1 MSRTMLGAAT
11 ALALIAAAGCG
22 GGGGG
27 DGDDPLEPGASSESS
42 GEGQAEGSDTEGD
55 TTALAPTDGDGTDP
69 ESPFDA
75 VPGPDDAANAPGTD
89 GMPDGVPD
97 GAGPDNGPEDQA
109 PVGTSADTSA
119 IAGFWDY
126 TRDVPEGTDVAFFDV
141 SEDGTVTEYDFEGDD
156 VGDGRDCHTVFT
168 TAIAANG
175 EGRYD
180 IQDASSLPGADS
192 VDDVRIAVEN
202 GSIVFRYIGD
212 AFDPEFGEGMAGV
225 TETYPAAGVSPTD
238 LAICE

>member
-1 MSRTMLGAAT
+1 MSRTTLGAAV
-11 ALALIAAAGCG
+11 ALTLIAAAGCG
-22 GGGGG
+22 GGG
-27 DGDDPLEPGASSESS
+27 DDSPEPDAPGESS
-42 GEGQAEGSDTEGD
+42 GADQAQDTAAGPDSGD
-55 TTALAPTDGDGTDP
+55 DAAALAAIDGDGTGP

-75 VPGPDDAANAPGTD
+75 VPGPDDATNGAETG

-126 TRDVPEGTDVAFFDV
+126 TRDVPEGTDVAFFDIA
-141 SEDGTVTEYDFEGDD
+141 EDGTVTEYDFEGDD
-156 VGDGRDCHTVFT
+156 AGDGRDCHTVFT
-168 TAIAANG
+168 AAIASTG
-175 EGRYD
+175 ENRYD

-192 VDDVRIAVEN
+192 VDDVRIDVGS

>member
-1 MSRTMLGAAT
+1 M
-11 ALALIAAAGCG
+11 IAAAGCS
-22 GGGGG
+22 GGGG
-27 DGDDPLEPGASSESS
+27 DDEPGAPGESS
-42 GEGQAEGSDTEGD
+42 GEDQTQDTVAGPDVEGD
-55 TTALAPTDGDGTDP
+55 TTALAPTDGTDP

-75 VPGPDDAANAPGTD
+75 VPGPDDAANASGTD
-89 GMPDGVPD
+89 GMPD

-126 TRDVPEGTDVAFFDV
+126 TRDVPEGTDVAFFDIA
-141 SEDGTVTEYDFEGDD
+141 ENGTVTEYDFEGDD
-156 VGDGRDCHTVFT
+156 AGDGRDCHTVFT
-168 TAIAANG
+168 AAIASNG
-175 EGRYD
+175 GGRYD

-192 VDDVRIAVEN
+192 VDDVRIDVGS